1 MRYVNKICGSSS
13 GVLIEEF
20 DFSLF
25 WGFLIFPL
33 EEFCADN
40 GVFGGHLLINLL
52 QLRLFFFLFKAGY

>member
-20 DFSLF
+20 DFSLIL
-25 WGFLIFPL
+25 GFLIFPL
-33 EEFCADN
+33 EEFCADI

-52 QLRLFFFLFKAGY
+52 QLRLILFVCLFVC